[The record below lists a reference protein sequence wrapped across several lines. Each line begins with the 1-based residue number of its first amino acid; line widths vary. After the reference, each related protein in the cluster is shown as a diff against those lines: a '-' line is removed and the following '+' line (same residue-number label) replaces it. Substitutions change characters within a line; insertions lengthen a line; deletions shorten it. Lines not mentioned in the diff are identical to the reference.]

1 MAWVADCRGGP
12 HLFLH
17 PVGMPR
23 GSRGVS
29 HGGGVG
35 SGGTLACRTVS
46 PRLNFLMQGFLL
58 SMIGEVPV
66 GMLWACCGGW
76 LLFVWGMN
84 LATPGAADD
93 VPLRRAGCHGALQ
106 ATWGC
111 RWVYWVEPW

>member
-29 HGGGVG
+29 HGGVG
-35 SGGTLACRTVS
+35 SGGTLACRMVS

-66 GMLWACCGGW
+66 GI
-76 LLFVWGMN
+76 LL
-84 LATPGAADD
+84 
-93 VPLRRAGCHGALQ
+93 
-106 ATWGC
+106 
-111 RWVYWVEPW
+111 